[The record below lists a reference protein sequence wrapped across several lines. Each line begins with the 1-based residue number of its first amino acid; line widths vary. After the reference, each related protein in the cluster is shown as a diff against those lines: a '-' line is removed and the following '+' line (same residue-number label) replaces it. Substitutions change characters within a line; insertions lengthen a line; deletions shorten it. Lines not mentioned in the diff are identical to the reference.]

1 MKLVTKG
8 DRVSLNTSRR
18 LYYFQGEGGINLRVE
33 TEEMAII
40 PDSVSE
46 DQLLQINNAIK
57 AEQLIPGWPEEKK
70 IEVLDKDSDLKAL
83 LELGRNKIDEW
94 IYGLREDKMIKSTI
108 KTSKLDKIIGF
119 EKAGKN
125 RRSVI
130 SAAEKALEKIG
141 GVSPVTETDHE
152 KVEIKIGSGEEE
164 EPK

>member
-70 IEVLDKDSDLKAL
+70 IEVAL
-83 LELGRNKIDEW
+83 R
-94 IYGLREDKMIKSTI
+94 
-108 KTSKLDKIIGF
+108 
-119 EKAGKN
+119 
-125 RRSVI
+125 
-130 SAAEKALEKIG
+130 
-141 GVSPVTETDHE
+141 
-152 KVEIKIGSGEEE
+152 
-164 EPK
+164 